1 MAVRIISRLGKAG
14 STYDN
19 AANLVDATSAVAG
32 TVSTLRE
39 DDPDP
44 IGTTLEIFSTFGAIA
59 ATVREYKG
67 LTEDTRKDLKKAIKI
82 LQEADAAGEVFG
94 RTLAEIGK
102 IPNPLINKLA
112 TAIVTGQKTF
122 STTEAQFEFAL
133 KELDDGLKVLDTN
146 LSKFLEYADK
156 VGTVTSLAELIYDL
170 YNAVVEEQGTVF
182 GVFLNSFIPTFG
194 FEIPDPFA
202 PEESEAGALLPVA
215 DANQNVADEVGQS
228 FDIFSA
234 RLQIHTNKM
243 DDLNQSFANLVET
256 IKDLVPEANLDN
268 PAAYLEGQ
276 MTDAIERATSILE
289 TDLPLDAINDFAEI
303 LKPLDD
309 VVGVLEAVQQA
320 VQPVLDFFGPVL
332 SIINKVIDGLSD
344 ALGLS
349 ALEEK
354 IKSLIQDKINDL
366 TQPIRDE
373 INDAIDEITGS
384 IVNALTD
391 LLNQF
396 IGIKDQLLDLALN
409 PGIEVGDRQGI
420 SNDVLDG
427 EAMAAGGAGDDLI
440 MLQLDSRYSDGH
452 GGMALGGDGN
462 DRITGTSLIDIINGG
477 AGSDIISGLAGD
489 DKLFGGSGS
498 EDPLSDEGDTI
509 NGGAGNDAI
518 FGSDKNDLLIGGTG
532 NDDIFGDAGD
542 DQIFGDDGDDL
553 LDGEDG
559 EDTLEGGLGDD
570 ILNGGADN
578 DVLIDTAGNNTLDG
592 GEGLDEIRTL
602 GDASA
607 VNTILDTTSVLRGGA
622 GREILQFGDALAV
635 GSDETPGAHYD
646 GGANTDTVEVGNI
659 DLDRLAAVLENFETL
674 KVTAQAGEEKTVAL
688 QTESLRSFDT
698 VELLGEGAF
707 TFDVRGGTF
716 DADTMFADQAL
727 LIDWSSLT
735 PVGNA
740 QNGSSAGQGDRP
752 ISLLAPVTIQLNGN
766 LGESGGTAIGSQRTT
781 LGMVFEGS
789 DGDDLM
795 VGGAGSD
802 IIRGGLGADI
812 LDGGSSDTGDRF
824 DLESAVGDVILG
836 TVEELDGDTVRNLS
850 NRVDKVRITG
860 SEDYHLELDT
870 QPGQAI
876 VAIYLSQQ
884 AFDAGDPALGSFT
897 LEVDYPKLFVQSGRY
912 VDEDGAD
919 VAYVELFNNN
929 IPPTAVND
937 LVVSKYQG
945 EGDAPQ
951 VIDPFAND
959 YDVDTPADPSE
970 GIVRRQI
977 AVTESLAALFR
988 TIDIDDEDAA
998 RQAFAD
1004 GITPVAIGTELL
1016 TEAGNKL
1023 IFTEDGI
1030 VYEAPEQSA
1039 TFRDSQAGDA
1049 GISGY
1054 FGELGRYDLTEALPF
1069 FGWDRLSYKVFDL
1082 DGELS
1087 NTANVDILIRPDRV
1101 TLADGTLT
1109 LPSVNIT
1116 ATGANPGNYVA
1127 TLTDQ
1132 TGQNIGQDINDR
1144 NGDPDS
1150 SNHAAGHDYF
1160 GITTAGEYQ
1169 GLGGTDVLDGRD
1181 ASGPLRLFG
1190 GTGADWVEGGE
1201 FDDFLSG
1208 GGYSDAYNP
1217 QSTRATGDAPE
1228 QGNILI
1234 GNGGNNVYSA
1244 SAGGSAGEIQWLV
1257 EAVRDTTYVLN
1268 GDAETISG
1276 TPLNTS
1282 SGNSLFFDPF
1292 FGLKQGAAAL
1302 QDDRI
1307 IGFDNDDQIVLALS
1321 DDTLTGVGFT
1331 SQAYVAA
1338 NVFIP
1343 LRTGMILTELD
1354 MTSELGQLNNDI
1366 IGDSRF
1372 TNENSFFEG
1381 REFETTFDYALS
1393 GPQGQG
1399 RFWFEQPGFDGYPQ
1413 IISYAIDAE
1422 AIGGSGG
1429 TAPQTEL
1436 TISLKS
1442 FRFDVQNRLQSD
1454 RYAELIED
1462 PDLLDPFGLGTDPF
1476 FNTNLNQATDLI
1488 PGAHVSFSMTLDGA
1502 YQDRFVLDVTSG
1514 IAGGAGEAPLTITDL
1529 GTQFSDQPYAYEHV
1543 TDAEI
1548 SAAEA
1553 LGENIALAIRYDSAA
1568 PVAVADAVQLSRG
1581 QALTFDLLANDTDAD
1596 GDTLRLFDIN
1606 FENAQQQ
1613 ADLSDGDTSNGEL
1626 IVQTDPNTGFGTG
1639 VVTYIAAPEFIG
1651 PVNFSYVATD
1661 GEYQSEEQT
1670 VSINVTG
1677 LAPVLGDDRIVL
1689 KANSD
1694 ALGSAELFPGGTR
1707 FIPLSALVVN
1717 DVDPDQSD
1725 SLNFQSLNVP
1735 GAVSLFRPEEGEDP
1749 FEDIRDPDTVIAFGS
1764 HPDTNGEI
1772 GIFLRGSLIDQLS
1785 AGATSPTGAT
1795 GASARFTYTLADR
1808 AGAGRSNEANVEVF
1822 IAADFAL
1829 APSGVVSVAED
1840 SSIAID
1846 LVSGRT
1852 GGFGDAEILS
1862 ASTAIAE
1869 GTTTEIGTVEIYGDG
1884 IIFTP
1889 TADIFGVTALV
1900 DVVVADQLGSTET
1913 IPVRIEITPT
1923 EDAPEVRNL
1932 SASSGSNDIT
1942 TSEDTAISGIVIFF
1956 DLDDL
1961 DPAILGVQ
1969 TALDIADAIRSNTP
1983 ELIDPADLALIA
1995 DKVLTPA
2002 DLGPY
2007 ATTQGGS
2014 FQLLPTASPLV
2025 YDYAYTPDTDFEGAD
2040 SVSIDWIAPDGTTGS
2055 VVWDIDVTGINDAPR
2070 FTTDDPTSDAPETL
2084 DVDSDLELNLLDEMT
2099 DVDGTIDPASIVIEN
2114 APDSAVATIAVSPDG
2129 IATIAGTGSGATAF
2143 SYSVA
2148 DESGLRSAIRT
2159 IYLDVNQPPEAV
2171 DDIAIIAAPGQS
2183 ILIDAIA
2190 NDMDDDGLLSYV
2202 PGPDGLPQ
2210 ALDPQQTLDPDAAP
2224 GLLGSVAW
2232 SVADGA
2238 FVYSAPTDPA
2248 LFGQTDVFYYEVQ
2261 DNDGSTSRA
2270 AVFIELTS
2278 PEAPALRLGT
2288 SDADAVVAREGNEEF
2303 FLGAGSDSVQ
2313 GTLVKLDGD
2322 EIYDFDPDDTLIIE
2336 GLAAED
2342 ISITTSRI
2350 RTEKP
2355 PVISVAALTEIPSV
2369 EGLFGGVTVEALRSA
2384 FVGNTLLEI
2393 STGAVVSTILLN
2405 GAYLGTFEAVTTPEG
2420 NVALTYVPTTT
2431 TEPVLNGSPDDDD
2444 LRAGDTNTQVL
2455 GEGGD
2460 DVIQTQ
2466 AATASGGAGEDA
2478 IIAAGPASLEGGDDA
2493 DLFVISTAGTD
2504 IVLEDFNPYD
2514 GDRIVISLPAYIN
2527 DDGTMATDRLSI
2539 TRDDDGVLSLWGN
2552 PDLTGDVQ
2560 PPVLEQLARFT
2571 LPEGLNAGVDS
2582 AQGDEDTDISGTV
2595 ADNVSEIGGDAKVF
2609 SVATGPTNGVLAFD
2623 ADGSYTYTPKP
2634 NFFGTDSFT
2643 YRVTVETD
2651 GGQLTDTAV
2660 VEITIDPIN
2669 DAPILETPLQDV
2681 SSNED
2686 TPVEFTIPTD
2696 TFSDVEGTELVL
2708 SATRADGSDLPEWL
2722 EFEAATGTFVGLPP
2736 QNFNG
2741 SIEVQVTA
2749 FDGELAV
2756 SDAFTLDITPVNDT
2770 PVTEQELAD
2779 QFVDEDTA
2787 VSFTLPADAFDD
2799 VDGDGLSLTA
2809 ERADGEALP
2818 AWLGFE
2824 ASTGTFSGQPPLN
2837 FNGNLDVV
2845 VIASDGALEARSGFT
2860 LEITP
2865 VNDAP
2870 IANTDTGFE
2879 VDAGASLVFS
2889 TADILANDT
2898 DVDGDTL
2905 SVVSVSG
2912 AANGTVEVATDGT
2925 ITYTAADDFDG
2936 IETLTYEIF
2945 DGTETSVGEIE
2956 INVIGNVADPYE
2968 GWRKGTDGN
2977 DFLFGRL
2984 FGQNQI
2990 YGGDGNDLITGGF
3003 RSDQLAGGDGDDL
3016 IFGGFGNDNIT
3027 GGAGRDVLFGGAG
3040 WDIFNYSSGAG
3051 VDIIADFSTGRRWFS
3066 SGGDKITIDVDGVD
3080 SFEDLMAHASQVGRD
3095 TVFDFGNGDLLVLNH
3110 TRLSA
3115 LDSDV
3120 FSFF

>member
-1 MAVRIISRLGKAG
+1 MAVRIISRLGKVG
-14 STYDN
+14 STFDN

-44 IGTTLEIFSTFGAIA
+44 IGTTLEILSTFGAIA
-59 ATVREYKG
+59 ATIREYKG

-82 LQEADAAGEVFG
+82 LQDADAAGEVFG
-94 RTLAEIGK
+94 RTLVEIGK

-122 STTEAQFEFAL
+122 SATESQFEFAL

-146 LSKFLEYADK
+146 LSKVLK
-156 VGTVTSLAELIYDL
+156 VVDNVGSVAGLAQLIYDL

-194 FEIPDPFA
+194 FEIPDPTA
-202 PEESEAGALLPVA
+202 PEGSQPGALLPVA
-215 DANQNVADEVGQS
+215 DANQNVADDVGQS
-228 FDIFSA
+228 FDVFSA

-243 DDLNQSFANLVET
+243 DDLNQSFANLVQT

-276 MTDAIERATSILE
+276 LTDAIERATSILE
-289 TDLPLDAINDFAEI
+289 TDLPLDAINDFAGI

-309 VVGVLEAVQQA
+309 VVGVLEAVQEA

-332 SIINKVIDGLSD
+332 SIVNKVIDGLSD

-349 ALEEK
+349 ALEAK
-354 IKSLIQDKINDL
+354 IKSLIQDKIDDL

-373 INDAIDEITGS
+373 INEAIDEITGS
-384 IVNALTD
+384 IVNAMTD

-409 PGIEVGDRQGI
+409 PGVEVGDRQGI

-427 EAMAAGGAGDDLI
+427 EAMAAGGAGDDII
-440 MLQLDSRYSDGH
+440 MLQLDSRFSDGH

-477 AGSDIISGLAGD
+477 AGSDIIAGLAGD
-489 DKLFGGSGS
+489 DKLFGGSGN

-532 NDDIFGDAGD
+532 NDAIYGDAGD

-570 ILNGGADN
+570 IINGGAGN
-578 DVLIDTAGNNTLDG
+578 DVLIDTAGINTLDG

-602 GDASA
+602 GDADA
-607 VNTILDTTSVLRGGA
+607 VNTILDTTSVLLGGA
-622 GREILQFGDALAV
+622 GREILRFGDALAV
-635 GSDETPGAHYD
+635 GSDETPGARYD

-659 DLDRLAAVLENFETL
+659 DLDRLSAVLEDFETL
-674 KVTAQAGEEKTVAL
+674 KVTALAGEEKTIAL
-688 QTESLRSFDT
+688 QTDSLRSFDT

-716 DADTMFADQAL
+716 DFDAMFADQAL
-727 LIDWSSLT
+727 LIDWSTLT

-740 QNGSSAGQGDRP
+740 QNGAIAGQGGRP
-752 ISLLAPVTIQLNGN
+752 ISLLAPITLQLNGN
-766 LGESGGTAIGSQRTT
+766 LGEAGGAAIGSQRTT

-789 DGDDLM
+789 DGDDLII
-795 VGGAGSD
+795 GGAGSD

-824 DLESAVGDVILG
+824 DLESAVGDVIIG

-850 NRVDKVRITG
+850 NRVDKVRVTG
-860 SEDYHLELDT
+860 SEDYHLTLDT
-870 QPGQAI
+870 QPGQTI

-897 LEVDYPKLFVQSGRY
+897 LEGDYPKLLVQSGSF
-912 VDEDGAD
+912 VAEDGSD
-919 VAYVELFNNN
+919 VAYVEVFNNN
-929 IPPTAVND
+929 VPPTAVND

-951 VIDPFAND
+951 IIDPFAND
-959 YDVDTPADPSE
+959 YDVDTPADLSE

-1023 IFTEDGI
+1023 IFTEEGI
-1030 VYEAPEQSA
+1030 VYEAPEQSV
-1039 TFRDSQAGDA
+1039 TFRDSQPGDV

-1054 FGELGRYDLTEALPF
+1054 FGEVGRYDISEALPF
-1069 FGWDRLSYKVFDL
+1069 FGWDRISYKVFDL

-1101 TLADGTLT
+1101 TLADGTLA
-1109 LPSVNIT
+1109 LPSIDIT
-1116 ATGANPGNYVA
+1116 TTGANPGNYVA

-1132 TGQNIGQDINDR
+1132 SGQNVGQTINDR
-1144 NGDPDS
+1144 NGDADS
-1150 SNHAAGHDYF
+1150 SNHAVGHDYF
-1160 GITTAGEYQ
+1160 SITTAGVYQ
-1169 GLGGTDVLDGRD
+1169 GLGGTDVLDGRE

-1190 GTGADWVEGGE
+1190 GTGADWVEGGD

-1217 QSTRATGDAPE
+1217 QSTRAPGDAPE

-1244 SAGGSAGEIQWLV
+1244 SSGGTAGDIQWEV
-1257 EAVRDTTYVLN
+1257 EAARETTYILN
-1268 GDAETISG
+1268 GDAETISA
-1276 TPLNTS
+1276 TPLTNTF
-1282 SGNSLFFDPF
+1282 GTSLNFDPF
-1292 FGLKQGAAAL
+1292 FGLKSGAAAL

-1331 SQAYVAA
+1331 SQAYVADS
-1338 NVFIP
+1338 VFIP

-1354 MTSELGQLNNDI
+1354 MTSELGELNNDI
-1366 IGDSRF
+1366 IGESRF
-1372 TNENSFFEG
+1372 INENSFFEG
-1381 REFETTFDYALS
+1381 HDFQTRFDYALS

-1413 IISYAIDAE
+1413 IISYAIETE

-1429 TAPQTEL
+1429 AAPQTEL

-1442 FRFDVQNRLQSD
+1442 FRFDVENRVESH

-1462 PDLLDPFGLGTDPF
+1462 PDLLDPLSLDDDPF
-1476 FNTNLNQATDLI
+1476 FNANMTRATDLI
-1488 PGAHVSFSMTLDGA
+1488 PGAHVSFSMILDGA

-1514 IAGGAGEAPLTITDL
+1514 IAGGAGEAPLTLTDL
-1529 GTQFSDQPYAYEHV
+1529 GTQFFDQSYAYEHV

-1548 SAAEA
+1548 GAAEA
-1553 LGENIALAIRYDSAA
+1553 LGKNIGLSIRYDSSA
-1568 PVAVADAVQLSRG
+1568 PVAVADTPQVSRG
-1581 QALTFDLLANDTDAD
+1581 QAVTFDLLANDTDAD

-1606 FENAQQQ
+1606 FENAQQES
-1613 ADLSDGDTSNGEL
+1613 DLLDGDTSNGEL
-1626 IVQTDPNTGFGTG
+1626 IQQTDPNTGFGTG
-1639 VVTYIAAPEFIG
+1639 IVTYIAAPEYIG
-1651 PVNFSYVATD
+1651 GVNFSYIATD

-1694 ALGSAELFPGGTR
+1694 AIGSAELYPGGTR

-1717 DVDPDQSD
+1717 DLDPDQSD
-1725 SLNFQSLNVP
+1725 SLNFQSLNVA
-1735 GAVSLFRPEEGEDP
+1735 GAIKLFRPEDGEDP

-1764 HPDTNGEI
+1764 HPDNPGVI

-1785 AGATSPTGAT
+1785 AGATSPTGIA
-1795 GASARFTYTLADR
+1795 GASASFTYTLNDV
-1808 AGAGRSNEANVEVF
+1808 AGAGRSNAANVEVF
-1822 IAADFAL
+1822 IAAEFAL
-1829 APSGVVSVAED
+1829 APGGVVTVPED

-1862 ASTAIAE
+1862 ASTAYAE
-1869 GTTTEIGTVEIYGDG
+1869 GTTTEVGTVEIYGDG

-1913 IPVRIEITPT
+1913 IPVRIDITPS

-1932 SASSGSNDIT
+1932 SSADGSNAIAT
-1942 TSEDTAISGIVIFF
+1942 NEDTAVSGFLTLF

-1961 DPAILGVQ
+1961 DPAVLGVQ
-1969 TALDIADAIRSNTP
+1969 TALDIAEAIRNNTP
-1983 ELIDPADLALIA
+1983 ELIDPADLDSIA
-1995 DKVLTPA
+1995 DNILTPIE
-2002 DLGPY
+2002 LGPY

-2025 YDYAYTPDTDFEGAD
+2025 YDYAYTPGTDFEGAD
-2040 SVSIDWIAPDGTTGS
+2040 SVTIGWIAPDGATGS

-2084 DVDSDLELNLLDEMT
+2084 DVDSDLELNLLDDMT
-2099 DVDGTIDPASIVIEN
+2099 DVDGTIDPASIVVEN
-2114 APDSAVATIAVSPDG
+2114 APESSVATIAISADG
-2129 IATIAGTGSGATAF
+2129 VATITGTGSGATAF

-2148 DESGLRSAIRT
+2148 DEAGLRSAIRT

-2171 DDIAIIAAPGQS
+2171 DDNAIIAAPGQS

-2190 NDMDDDGLLSYV
+2190 NDVDDDGVLSYV

-2288 SDADAVVAREGNEEF
+2288 SDADAVMAREGNEEF
-2303 FLGAGSDSVQ
+2303 FLGDGSDSVQ
-2313 GTLVKLDGD
+2313 GTLVNLDGD
-2322 EIYDFDPDDTLIIE
+2322 EIYDFDPDDTLIVE
-2336 GLAAED
+2336 GLSAGD
-2342 ISITTSRI
+2342 ISITTSRV

-2369 EGLFGGVTVEALRSA
+2369 EGLLGGVTVEALRSA

-2393 STGAVVSTILLN
+2393 SAGAVTSTILLN
-2405 GAYLGTFEAVTTPEG
+2405 GAYLGAFAAETTPEG
-2420 NVALTYVPTTT
+2420 NVAITYQPTTS
-2431 TEPVLNGSPDDDD
+2431 TEPVLNGSSNDDD
-2444 LRAGDTNTQVL
+2444 LRASETNSQVL
-2455 GEGGD
+2455 GDEGD
-2460 DVIQTQ
+2460 DVIQTPG
-2466 AATASGGAGEDA
+2466 AAVSGGAGEDA
-2478 IIAAGPASLEGGDDA
+2478 IIASGAAGLQGGADA
-2493 DLFVISTAGTD
+2493 DLFVISQAGTD

-2514 GDRIVISLPAYIN
+2514 GDRIAISISAYIN
-2527 DDGTMATDRLSI
+2527 DDGTMAIERLSI
-2539 TRDDDGVLSLWGN
+2539 TKDEDGVLTLWGN

-2571 LPEGLNAGVDS
+2571 LPEGLNAGIDS
-2582 AQGDEDTDISGTV
+2582 ARGDEDTEISGTV
-2595 ADNVSEIGGDAKVF
+2595 ADNVSEIGGDEKVF
-2609 SVATGPTNGVLAFD
+2609 SVVTGPTNGGLVFNP
-2623 ADGSYTYTPKP
+2623 DGSYAYTPKP

-2643 YRVTVETD
+2643 YRVTLETD
-2651 GGQLTDTAV
+2651 GGQLSDTAV
-2660 VEITIDPIN
+2660 VEIMVDPVN
-2669 DAPILETPLQDV
+2669 DAPTLETPLQDV

-2686 TPVEFTIPTD
+2686 TALEFTIPTD
-2696 TFSDVEGTELVL
+2696 TFSDVEGTELFL
-2708 SATRADGSDLPEWL
+2708 SATRDDGSDLPDWL
-2722 EFEAATGTFVGLPP
+2722 EFDAETGTFSGLPP
-2736 QNFNG
+2736 KDFNG
-2741 SIEVQVTA
+2741 PIAVQVTA
-2749 FDGELAV
+2749 FDGEQAV
-2756 SDAFTLDITPVNDT
+2756 SDEFELDITPVNDT
-2770 PVTEQELAD
+2770 PVTGQDLID
-2779 QFVDEDTA
+2779 QSFEEDTA
-2787 VSFTLPADAFDD
+2787 LSFTLPADAFDD
-2799 VDGDGLSLTA
+2799 VDGDTLTLTA
-2809 ERADGEALP
+2809 EQADGEALP

-2845 VIASDGALEARSGFT
+2845 VTASDGALEARNSFA

-2870 IANTDTGFE
+2870 VANTDTGFE

-2898 DVDGDTL
+2898 DVDGDAL

-2925 ITYTAADDFDG
+2925 ITYTANDDFDG
-2936 IETLTYEIF
+2936 VETLTYEIF
-2945 DGTETSVGEIE
+2945 DGTETSIGEIE
-2956 INVIGNVADPYE
+2956 INVVGAVTDPYE
-2968 GWRKGTDGN
+2968 SWRQGTDGN
-2977 DFLFGRL
+2977 DLLFGRL

-3003 RSDQLAGGDGDDL
+3003 RSDQLAGGDGNDL
-3016 IFGGFGNDNIT
+3016 IFGGFGNDEIT

-3040 WDIFNYSSGAG
+3040 RDTFHYSAGAG

-3066 SGGDKITIDVDGVD
+3066 SGGDRITIDVDGVD
-3080 SFEDLMAHASQVGRD
+3080 SFEDLMAHASQVGRN

>member
-1 MAVRIISRLGKAG
+1 MAVRIISRLGKVG
-14 STYDN
+14 STFDN

-44 IGTTLEIFSTFGAIA
+44 IGTTLEILSTFGAIA
-59 ATVREYKG
+59 ATIREYKG
-67 LTEDTRKDLKKAIKI
+67 LTEDTRKELKKAIKI

-94 RTLAEIGK
+94 RTLVEIGK
-102 IPNPLINKLA
+102 IPNPLIKNLA

-122 STTEAQFEFAL
+122 SATESQFEFAL
-133 KELDDGLKVLDTN
+133 KELDDGLKVLDTK
-146 LSKFLEYADK
+146 LAK
-156 VGTVTSLAELIYDL
+156 VLKVVDNVGSVAGVAELIYDL
-170 YNAVVEEQGTVF
+170 YNAVVLEQGTVF
-182 GVFLNSFIPTFG
+182 GVFLNTFIPTFG
-194 FEIPDPFA
+194 FEIPDPGGSSD
-202 PEESEAGALLPVA
+202 PEPGARLPVA

-228 FDIFSA
+228 FDVFSA
-234 RLQIHTNKM
+234 RLQIHTSKM
-243 DDLNQSFANLVET
+243 DDLNQSFANLVQT

-268 PAAYLEGQ
+268 PAAFLQGEI
-276 MTDAIERATSILE
+276 TDAIERASSILQ
-289 TDLPLDAINDFAEI
+289 TDLPLDGINQFAEI

-309 VVGVLEAVQQA
+309 IVGVLEAVQEA

-332 SIINKVIDGLSD
+332 SIIDKVIEGLSD

-349 ALEEK
+349 ALEAK
-354 IKSLIQDKINDL
+354 IQALIEDKINDL

-384 IVNALTD
+384 IVNAMSD

-396 IGIKDQLLDLALN
+396 LSIKDQLLDLALN

-427 EAMAAGGAGDDLI
+427 EAMAAGGAGDDII

-477 AGSDIISGLAGD
+477 AGSDTISGLAGD
-489 DKLFGGSGS
+489 DKLFGGSGN

-509 NGGAGNDAI
+509 DGGAGNDAI
-518 FGSDKNDLLIGGTG
+518 FGSNKDDLLIGGTG
-532 NDDIFGDAGD
+532 DDDIFGDTGD
-542 DQIFGDDGDDL
+542 DRIFGDDGNDL

-578 DVLIDTAGNNTLDG
+578 DILIDTSGNNTLDG

-607 VNTILDTTSVLRGGA
+607 VNTILDTTSVLLGGA
-622 GREILQFGDALAV
+622 GRDILQFGDALAV
-635 GSDETPGAHYD
+635 GSEATPGARYD
-646 GGANTDTVEVGNI
+646 GGGNTDTVEVGNI
-659 DLDRLAAVLENFETL
+659 DLDRLSAVLENFETL
-674 KVTAQAGEEKTVAL
+674 KVTSLTGEEKTIAL
-688 QTESLRSFDT
+688 QTESLRSFNT

-707 TFDVRGGTF
+707 EFDVRGGSF
-716 DADTMFADQAL
+716 DIDTMFADQAL

-735 PVGNA
+735 PVSNA
-740 QNGSSAGQGDRP
+740 QNGASAGQGGRP
-752 ISLLAPVTIQLNGN
+752 ISMLAPVTIQLNGT
-766 LGESGGTAIGSQRTT
+766 LGGDGGTAIGSQRTT
-781 LGMVFEGS
+781 LGMTFEGS
-789 DGDDLM
+789 DGDDLII
-795 VGGAGSD
+795 GGTGSD
-802 IIRGGLGADI
+802 IIRGGLGVDI
-812 LDGGSSDTGDRF
+812 LDGGSGDTGDRF

-836 TVEELDGDTVRNLS
+836 SVEELDGDTIRNLS

-860 SEDYHLELDT
+860 SEDYHLTFDT
-870 QPGQAI
+870 QQGQTI
-876 VAIYLSQQ
+876 VAIYLSQA

-897 LEVDYPKLFVQSGRY
+897 LEGDYPKLFVQSGSY
-912 VDEDGAD
+912 VAEDGTD
-919 VAYVELFNNN
+919 VAYVEVFNNN
-929 IPPTAVND
+929 VPPTAVND

-951 VIDPFAND
+951 IIDPFAND
-959 YDVDTPADPSE
+959 YDVDTLADPSE
-970 GIVRRQI
+970 GVVRRQI

-1023 IFTEDGI
+1023 IFTADGI
-1030 VYEAPEQSA
+1030 VYEAPEQSV
-1039 TFRDSQAGDA
+1039 TFRDSQLGDA

-1054 FGELGRYDLTEALPF
+1054 FGEVGRYDLTEALPF
-1069 FGWDRLSYKVFDL
+1069 FGWDRISYKVFDL

-1087 NTANVDILIRPDRV
+1087 NTAYVDILIRPDRV
-1101 TLADGTLT
+1101 TLADGTLA
-1109 LPSVNIT
+1109 LPSIDIT
-1116 ATGANPGNYVA
+1116 TTGANPGTYVA

-1132 TGQNIGQDINDR
+1132 SGQNIGQNINDR

-1150 SNHAAGHDYF
+1150 SNHAVGHDYF
-1160 GITTAGEYQ
+1160 GITVAGDYQ
-1169 GLGGTDVLDGRD
+1169 GRGGTDVLDGRE

-1190 GTGADWVEGGE
+1190 GTGADWVEGGD

-1208 GGYSDAYNP
+1208 GGYNDAYNP
-1217 QSTRATGDAPE
+1217 QSTRASDDTSE
-1228 QGNILI
+1228 QNNILI

-1244 SAGGSAGEIQWLV
+1244 SAGGSAGEIQWLI

-1282 SGNSLFFDPF
+1282 SETSLFFDPI

-1331 SQAYVAA
+1331 SQAYVAD

-1354 MTSELGQLNNDI
+1354 MTSELGELNNDI
-1366 IGDSRF
+1366 IGESRF
-1372 TNENSFFEG
+1372 INENSFFEG
-1381 REFETTFDYALS
+1381 REFETRFDYALS

-1413 IISYAIDAE
+1413 IISYAIETE

-1429 TAPQTEL
+1429 AAPQTEL

-1442 FRFDVQNRLQSD
+1442 FRFDVENRVESH

-1462 PDLLDPFGLGTDPF
+1462 PDLLDPFSLDDDSF
-1476 FNTNLNQATDLI
+1476 FHSNISRATDLI
-1488 PGAHVSFSMTLDGA
+1488 PGAHVSFSMIMDGA

-1514 IAGGAGEAPLTITDL
+1514 IAGGAGEAPLTLTDL
-1529 GTQFSDQPYAYEHV
+1529 GTQFFDQSYAYEHV

-1553 LGENIALAIRYDSAA
+1553 LGKNIGLSIRYHSSA
-1568 PVAVADAVQLSRG
+1568 PVAVADTPQVSRG
-1581 QALTFDLLANDTDAD
+1581 QAVTFDLLVNDTDAD

-1606 FENAQQQ
+1606 FENAQQES
-1613 ADLSDGDTSNGEL
+1613 DLLDGDTSNGEL
-1626 IVQTDPNTGFGTG
+1626 IQQTDPNTGLGTG
-1639 VVTYIAAPEFIG
+1639 IVTYIAAPEYIG
-1651 PVNFSYVATD
+1651 GVNFSYIATD

-1689 KANSD
+1689 KSNSD
-1694 ALGSAELFPGGTR
+1694 AIGSAELYPGGTR

-1717 DVDPDQSD
+1717 DLDPDQSD
-1725 SLNFQSLNVP
+1725 SLNLQSLNVA
-1735 GAVSLFRPEEGEDP
+1735 GAMKLFRPEDGEDP
-1749 FEDIRDPDTVIAFGS
+1749 FEDVRDPNTVLAFGT
-1764 HPDTNGEI
+1764 HPDNPGVI

-1785 AGATSPTGAT
+1785 AGATSPTGIA
-1795 GASARFTYTLADR
+1795 GASASFTYTLNDV
-1808 AGAGRSNEANVEVF
+1808 AGAGRSNAANVEVF
-1822 IAADFAL
+1822 IAAEFAL
-1829 APSGVVSVAED
+1829 ASGGVVTVAED

-1862 ASTAIAE
+1862 ASTAYAE
-1869 GTTTEIGTVEIYGDG
+1869 GTTTEVGTVEIYGDG

-1913 IPVRIEITPT
+1913 IPVRIDITPS

-1932 SASSGSNDIT
+1932 SASDGTNDIAAN
-1942 TSEDTAISGIVIFF
+1942 EDTAIAGLVTFF

-1969 TALDIADAIRSNTP
+1969 AALEMADAVRNNTP

-1995 DKVLTPA
+1995 GKILTPA
-2002 DLGPY
+2002 DLGPF
-2007 ATTQGGS
+2007 ATTQGGT
-2014 FQLLPTASPLV
+2014 FQLLPTASPPV
-2025 YDYAYTPDTDFEGAD
+2025 YDYEYTPATDFEGAD
-2040 SVSIDWIAPDGTTGS
+2040 SVNIDWIAPDGTTGS
-2055 VVWDIDVTGINDAPR
+2055 VEWDIDVTGINDAPI
-2070 FTTDDPTSDAPETL
+2070 FTTDDPTSDAPEAL
-2084 DVDSDLELNLLDEMT
+2084 DVDSDLELNLLDDMT
-2099 DVDGTIDPASIVIEN
+2099 DVDGTIDPASIVIES
-2114 APDSAVATIAVSPDG
+2114 APDPDVATIAISADG
-2129 IATIAGTGSGATAF
+2129 IATLTGMGSGTTAF

-2148 DESGLRSAIRT
+2148 DEAGLRSQIRT
-2159 IYLDVNQPPEAV
+2159 IYLDVNQPPEAE
-2171 DDIAIIAAPGQS
+2171 DDNAIVSAPGQT

-2190 NDMDDDGLLSYV
+2190 NDVDGDGDLSYV
-2202 PGPDGLPQ
+2202 LGPDGLPQ

-2238 FVYSAPTDPA
+2238 FIYTAPTDPA

-2288 SDADAVVAREGNEEF
+2288 SDADAVIAREGNEEF
-2303 FLGAGSDSVQ
+2303 FLGDGSDSVQ
-2313 GTLVKLDGD
+2313 GTLVNLDGD
-2322 EIYDFDPDDTLIIE
+2322 EIYDFDPDDTLIVE
-2336 GLAAED
+2336 GLSAGD
-2342 ISITTSRI
+2342 ISITTSRV

-2369 EGLFGGVTVEALRSA
+2369 EGLLGGVTVEALRSA

-2393 STGAVVSTILLN
+2393 SAGAVTSTILLN
-2405 GAYLGTFEAVTTPEG
+2405 GAYLGAFAAETTPEG
-2420 NVALTYVPTTT
+2420 NVAITYQPTTS
-2431 TEPVLNGSPDDDD
+2431 TEPVLNGSSNDDD
-2444 LRAGDTNTQVL
+2444 LRAGETNTQVL
-2455 GEGGD
+2455 GDEGD
-2460 DVIQTQ
+2460 DVIQTPG
-2466 AATASGGAGEDA
+2466 AAVSGGAGEDA
-2478 IIAAGPASLEGGDDA
+2478 IIASGAAGLQGGADA
-2493 DLFVISTAGTD
+2493 DLFVISQAGTD

-2514 GDRIVISLPAYIN
+2514 GDRIAISITAYVN

-2539 TRDDDGVLSLWGN
+2539 TRDDNGVLTLWGN

-2582 AQGDEDTDISGTV
+2582 AQGDEDTEISGTV
-2595 ADNVSEIGGDAKVF
+2595 ADNVSDFGGDAKQF
-2609 SVATGPTNGVLAFD
+2609 AVATDPVNGSVVMNP
-2623 ADGSYTYTPKP
+2623 DGSYAYTPKA
-2634 NFFGTDSFT
+2634 NFFGTDSFA
-2643 YRVTVETD
+2643 YRVSVETD
-2651 GGQLTDTAV
+2651 GGLVTDTAV
-2660 VEITIDPIN
+2660 VEITVDPVN
-2669 DAPILETPLQDV
+2669 DAPTVETPLLDV

-2686 TPVEFTIPTD
+2686 APVEFTIPID
-2696 TFSDVEGTELVL
+2696 TFTDVEGTELVL
-2708 SATRADGSDLPEWL
+2708 SATLGDGTELPEWL
-2722 EFEAATGTFVGLPP
+2722 EFEAGTGTFSGLPP
-2736 QNFNG
+2736 KDFNG
-2741 SIEVQVTA
+2741 PIVVEVTA
-2749 FDGELAV
+2749 FDGEYAI

-2770 PVTEQELAD
+2770 PVAEQALVDRA
-2779 QFVDEDTA
+2779 FDEDTT
-2787 VSFTLPADAFDD
+2787 VSFTLPGDAFAD
-2799 VDGDGLSLTA
+2799 VDGDTLTLTA
-2809 ERADGEALP
+2809 ERAEGGALP

-2837 FNGNLDVV
+2837 FNGNLDVA
-2845 VIASDGALEARSGFT
+2845 VIASDGLLEARSTFA

-2870 IANTDTGFE
+2870 VANNDTGFE

-2889 TADILANDT
+2889 TADLLANDT
-2898 DVDGDTL
+2898 DVDGDEL
-2905 SVVSVSG
+2905 SVVSVTG
-2912 AANGTVEVATDGT
+2912 ATNGSLDVAADGT

-2936 IETLTYEIF
+2936 VETLTYEIS
-2945 DGTETSVGEIE
+2945 DGAETSVGEIE
-2956 INVIGNVADPYE
+2956 INVVGTATDPYE

-3003 RSDQLAGGDGDDL
+3003 RSDQLAGGDGNDL
-3016 IFGGFGNDNIT
+3016 IFGGFGNDEIT

-3040 WDIFNYSSGAG
+3040 RDTFNYSSGAG

-3080 SFEDLMAHASQVGRD
+3080 SFEELMAHASQVGRN